1 MKFEIVI
8 RKELEVNA
16 EEVIDAYYVRGDDLP
31 SLDEIY
37 RYVDAYINAKGKI
50 DPDYWYI
57 AEVQKKMLCQE
68 ISNRIFEMENSK

>member
-8 RKELEVNA
+8 RKELEIDA
-16 EEVIDAYYVRGDDLP
+16 EKIIDAYYVRGDDLP
-31 SLDEIY
+31 SLDEIHH
-37 RYVDAYINAKGKI
+37 YVDSYIAAQGNI

-57 AEVQKKMLCQE
+57 AEVQKKILCQE